1 MIRNQE
7 SRVYRF
13 FQLPLSRRWSEY
25 SLGQCMEEGMRS
37 QASNMVSQAVQ
48 HRFPLSEKVLSFM
61 ADAGGKIGA

>member
-1 MIRNQE
+1 MRNQE
-7 SRVYRF
+7 SRGHRF

-37 QASNMVSQAVQ
+37 QASNLVSQAVQ